1 MHWRLIAAVVAATCA
16 LPTGTFAQAAT
27 RNAAASAGARVRIT
41 PFIGYLTGFT
51 RAEDWTHES
60 LDGVVFLRSDV
71 AIASGKAGGLIVEA
85 PLRDGFGV
93 TAAVGY
99 TSRGNTQVNVVR
111 SGDAFIID
119 GHNVVFGRI
128 GASYRLPEDFSGF
141 VRRRMGASAHA
152 GGTVM
157 HERPRNQLGPE
168 DALEEATH
176 FGVNIGVTGELPF
189 ARDRLA
195 LQVGVEDNIMWW
207 NNSALASLPYVYL
220 NRPGESPDQTR
231 VSASAAH
238 TWLVRVGLSLRVR

>member
-1 MHWRLIAAVVAATCA
+1 MHWRLIAAMVAAISA
-16 LPTGTFAQAAT
+16 LPTGTFAQPAT
-27 RNAAASAGARVRIT
+27 GNAAASAGARVRIT

-51 RAEDWTHES
+51 RTEDWTHES
-60 LDGVVFLRSDV
+60 MDGVVFLRSDV
-71 AIASGKAGGLIVEA
+71 AIAGSEAGGLIVEA
-85 PLRDGFGV
+85 PLHDGFGV
-93 TAAVGY
+93 TVAAGY
-99 TSRGNTQVNVVR
+99 GSRGNTRVDVAQ

-119 GHNVVFGRI
+119 GHNVVLGRI
-128 GASYRLPEDFSGF
+128 AASYRMPEDVSGF
-141 VRRRMGASAHA
+141 VLRRLGASAHV

-157 HERPRNQLGPE
+157 HERPRNQLGPD
-168 DALEEATH
+168 DALQNATH
-176 FGVNIGVTGELPF
+176 FGANIGITGELPF